1 MIESITFAAHPASH
15 GTARGALAVPAGTEP
30 CPAVVVL
37 QEYWGVNDHIK
48 AIAERW
54 AAAGFLALA
63 VDLYRGQLAHDASRA
78 SKLMNEL
85 DRERALADIA
95 GAVDCLRQHPRCAG
109 KVGITGYCMGGAYTL
124 AAAATIEGLAA
135 VVPYYGLPP
144 ATDWSRV
151 TAPIQAHFCRTD
163 GWARVDL
170 AERVQQVIQAQGGT
184 MELFVYDAPHA
195 FCNDTRAD
203 VYTPDA
209 ATTAWQRTLEFMR
222 QHLA

>member
-1 MIESITFAAHPASH
+1 MIEPITFAANPASH
-15 GTARGALAVPAGTEP
+15 GMARGALAVPAGTEP

-37 QEYWGVNDHIK
+37 QEYWGVNDHIQ

-63 VDLYRGQLAHDASRA
+63 VDLYRGQLAHDANRA

-85 DRERALADIA
+85 DRERALADIS
-95 GAVDCLRQHPRCAG
+95 GAVDCLRLHPRFAG

-124 AAAATIEGLAA
+124 AAAATIEGLSA

-144 ATDWSRV
+144 ATDWSKV
-151 TAPIQAHFCRTD
+151 TAPIQAHFCRKD
-163 GWARVDL
+163 GWARPDL
-170 AERVQQVIQAQGGT
+170 AEQVQKLIQAQGGS
-184 MELFVYDAPHA
+184 MELFIYDAPHA
-195 FCNDTRAD
+195 FCNDTRGD

-209 ATTAWQRTLEFMR
+209 AATAWQRTLDFMR

>member
-1 MIESITFAAHPASH
+1 MIESITFAANPASH

-184 MELFVYDAPHA
+184 MELFIYDAPHA